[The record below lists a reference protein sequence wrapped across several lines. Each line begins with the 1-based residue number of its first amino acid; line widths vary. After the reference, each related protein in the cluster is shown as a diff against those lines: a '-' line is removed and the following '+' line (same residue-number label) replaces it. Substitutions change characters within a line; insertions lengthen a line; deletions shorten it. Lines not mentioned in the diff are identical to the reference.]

1 MQNQQ
6 SQLAFDK
13 RYITSSE
20 IIKELGISR
29 PGFFYGRKNGKLPTE
44 PIIANDGRLMMWE
57 RTPEI
62 MAAIASWKEAI
73 NSRKAA

>member
-1 MQNQQ
+1 MSTIS
-6 SQLAFDK
+6 SQTAFDK

-62 MAAIASWKEAI
+62 IAAIADWKEAI
-73 NSRKAA
+73 SSRKAA